1 MIRNRMTVKTAI
13 HHPAAGGVLLLVS
26 ASFAVLMATVP
37 STQWFD
43 RMWDIEAGLD
53 IGGWSLQMSIRHWI
67 NDALMAV
74 FFFAAG
80 LEIKREMVVG
90 ELSSVRKSALPVMAA
105 IGGMLLPACI
115 YALFN
120 GGSPETSGGWGI
132 PMATD
137 IAFAVGVLSLLGD
150 RVPAGVKIFL
160 MTLAVVDDI
169 GAIVVLALFYPVH
182 PVEWG
187 YMLAAVALALVLV
200 VLNVRN
206 VRRKPVYIILG
217 TVLWYLIYMSGIHS
231 TVSGVV
237 LAMVMPS
244 RIRVKGAE
252 GTVETKVDCSLEER
266 IKPLVTFLIVPLF
279 ALANAGVAFNPE
291 VFSNGLPGVS
301 LGIAAGLLIGKP
313 AGIFLF
319 SLLSV
324 KGRLAAL
331 PSGVEWKHIAAVGVI
346 GGIGF
351 TMSIFINSLSFTD
364 PAVTDIGK
372 ISVLITSVIAMAAGL
387 AAMAAVC
394 GKDNKPIKIKVQ

>member
-1 MIRNRMTVKTAI
+1 
-13 HHPAAGGVLLLVS
+13 
-26 ASFAVLMATVP
+26 
-37 STQWFD
+37 
-43 RMWDIEAGLD
+43 
-53 IGGWSLQMSIRHWI
+53 MSIRHWI

-80 LEIKREMVVG
+80 LEIKREMVAG

-169 GAIVVLALFYPVH
+169 GAIIVLALFYPVH

-217 TVLWYLIYMSGIHS
+217 TVLWYLIYMSGIHA

-291 VFSNGLPGVS
+291 VFSDGLPGVS
-301 LGIAAGLLIGKP
+301 LGIAAGLLT
-313 AGIFLF
+313 GIFLF